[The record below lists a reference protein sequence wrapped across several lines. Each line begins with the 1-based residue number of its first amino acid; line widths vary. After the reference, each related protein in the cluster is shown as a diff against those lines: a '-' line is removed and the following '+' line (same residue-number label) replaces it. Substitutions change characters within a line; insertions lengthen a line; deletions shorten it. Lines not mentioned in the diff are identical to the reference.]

1 MTVSSP
7 VQKDVRD
14 YIRRKLETLA
24 VENRVNLLFGI
35 ESGSRAWGFPSADSD
50 YDVRFVYR
58 CTVDDYLSVADRRD
72 VIETPTVHDEV
83 LGVELDL
90 NGWDIRKALQLAL
103 KSNAALLE
111 WLNSPICYAK
121 DEELCGLLQGFTN
134 KAADLQALS
143 YHYDRLARR
152 AWEEILAGSTQV
164 KLKRYCY
171 ALRSALALAWI
182 GKNQTVPPMNI
193 QQLMDGLSLTDDFRY
208 EIDRMIE
215 IKAGS
220 MEKNAVDRTTALDRF
235 IETTLAIK
243 TQRPIPPVPPELAE
257 EANHLFRRIISSVTD
272 RH

>member
-1 MTVSSP
+1 MTVSGP
-7 VQKDVRD
+7 AQTDVWD
-14 YIRRKLETLA
+14 YIRRILETLA
-24 VENRVNLLFGI
+24 VENRVKLLFGI

-58 CTVDDYLSVADRRD
+58 CPVDDYLSVADRRD
-72 VIETPTVHDEV
+72 VIDTPTAHDEV

-90 NGWDIRKALQLAL
+90 NDWDIRKALQLAL

-111 WLNSPICYAK
+111 WLDSPVCYAK
-121 DEELCGLLQGFTN
+121 DEELYGLLQGFAN

-182 GKNQTVPPMNI
+182 GKNQTVPPMTI
-193 QQLMDGLSLTDDFRY
+193 RQLMEGQSLSEQFRG

-215 IKAGS
+215 IKSGS
-220 MEKNAVDRTTALDRF
+220 TEKDAV
-235 IETTLAIK
+235 
-243 TQRPIPPVPPELAE
+243 
-257 EANHLFRRIISSVTD
+257 
-272 RH
+272 

>member
-1 MTVSSP
+1 MTCSGP
-7 VQKDVRD
+7 IQTDVRE

-24 VENRVNLLFGI
+24 EENRVKLLFGI

-58 CTVDDYLSVADRRD
+58 CTMDDYLSVADRSD
-72 VIETPTVHDEV
+72 VIETSTVHDEV

-90 NGWDIRKALQLAL
+90 NGWDLRKALQLAL

-111 WLNSPICYAK
+111 WLDSPVCYIK
-121 DEELCGLLQGFTN
+121 DEELHGLLQGFAN
-134 KAADLQALS
+134 KAADLPALS

-152 AWEEILAGSTQV
+152 AWDEIRAGSTQV

-182 GKNQTVPPMNI
+182 GSNQTVPPMNI
-193 QQLMDGLSLTDDFRY
+193 RQLMEGLSLSEQFRG

-215 IKAGS
+215 SKSGS
-220 MEKNAVDRTTALDRF
+220 MEKDAVDRTTALDRF
-235 IETTLAIK
+235 LETTLSVKA
-243 TQRPIPPVPPELAE
+243 QRPPAFVPADLAE
-257 EANHLFRRIISSVTD
+257 EADRLFRRIVVS
-272 RH
+272 

>member
-1 MTVSSP
+1 MTISSP
-7 VQKDVRD
+7 VQADVQD

-24 VENRVNLLFGI
+24 QENRVKLLFGI

-58 CTVDDYLSVADRRD
+58 CTMDDYLSVADRRD
-72 VIETPTVHDEV
+72 VIETPTAQDAV

-90 NGWDIRKALQLAL
+90 NGWDIRKTLQLAL

-111 WLNSPICYAK
+111 WLNSPVCYIK
-121 DEELCGLLQGFTN
+121 DEELHGLLEGFAN
-134 KAADLQALS
+134 KAADLHALS

-152 AWEEILAGSTQV
+152 AWEEIMAGSTQG

-182 GKNQTVPPMNI
+182 DKNQTVPPMSI
-193 QQLMDGLSLTDDFRY
+193 RQLMDGLSLPDGFRH

-215 IKAGS
+215 AKSGS
-220 MEKNAVDRTTALDRF
+220 TEKNAIDRNIVFDRF
-235 IETTLAIK
+235 LETVLAVK
-243 TQRPIPPVPPELAE
+243 AQRPVLPASPELAE
-257 EANHLFRRIISSVTD
+257 EADRLFRQIVLS
-272 RH
+272 

>member
-1 MTVSSP
+1 MTFSSP

-14 YIRRKLETLA
+14 YIRRKLETMA
-24 VENRVNLLFGI
+24 QENRVKLLFGI

-58 CTVDDYLSVADRRD
+58 CPMDDYLSVADRRD

-83 LGVELDL
+83 LRVELDL

-103 KSNAALLE
+103 KSNATLLE
-111 WLNSPICYAK
+111 WLDSPVCYAK
-121 DEELCGLLQGFTN
+121 DEELHGLLQGFAN
-134 KAADLQALS
+134 KAADWQALS

-193 QQLMDGLSLTDDFRY
+193 RQLMAGLPLPDDFRH
-208 EIDRMIE
+208 ETDRMIE
-215 IKAGS
+215 TKSGS
-220 MEKNAVDRTTALDRF
+220 TEKHATDRNIVFDRFLETAL
-235 IETTLAIK
+235 AVK
-243 TQRPIPPVPPELAE
+243 AQRPVLPVSPELAE
-257 EANHLFRRIISSVTD
+257 EADRLFRQP
-272 RH
+272 

>member
-1 MTVSSP
+1 MTVSGP
-7 VQKDVRD
+7 VQTDVRD
-14 YIRRKLETLA
+14 YISRKLETLA
-24 VENRVNLLFGI
+24 GENRVNLLFGI

-58 CTVDDYLSVADRRD
+58 CTLDDYLSVADRRD

-90 NGWDIRKALQLAL
+90 NGWDLRKALQLAL

-111 WLNSPICYAK
+111 WLNSPICYAR
-121 DEELCGLLQGFTN
+121 DEELHGLLQCFAN

-152 AWEEILAGSTQV
+152 AWEEVLAGSTQV

-182 GKNQTVPPMNI
+182 GNNQTVPPMNI
-193 QQLMDGLSLTDDFRY
+193 RQLLEGLSPSEQFRE
-208 EIDRMIE
+208 EIDRMID
-215 IKAGS
+215 IKLGS
-220 MEKNAVDRTTALDRF
+220 TEKYVADRNNTLDQF
-235 IETTLAIK
+235 IEATLAVK
-243 TQRPIPPVPPELAE
+243 TQRPVVAVSSEFAE
-257 EANHLFRRIISSVTD
+257 EADRLFRQIVLY
-272 RH
+272 